1 MIGLSLPGCLR
12 FLWFKLAE
20 SLKIHSMRYAFR
32 NFEFDANRLELT
44 ENGRL
49 VHAEPQILA
58 LLALFLEHAGETL
71 SKDTINEQVWHG
83 RVVSDAALS
92 GRIKTLRQLLGD
104 DGKRQEVIRTVHRRG
119 FRFVADVRVI
129 DATVPDQLPAD
140 AATPIP
146 RSDRPTVAVLPFANL
161 SAEDDQEYF
170 SEGVSADLITHL
182 SRHRWLNVIARNTTF
197 SFKDSVISV
206 ADLGERLGARYVVQ
220 GSVQK
225 SRNRVRVR
233 ASLSDARTGYQM
245 WSDHYDRDLS
255 DIFAVQ
261 DEITATIAARLEPEI
276 GLAERNR
283 VVASR
288 PENLQAWDCFHLGVH
303 HFYQFTAHSNR
314 EAQAL
319 LKRSQVLDE
328 RFGEAWAWWAY
339 AVVLGMVYWDT
350 PVTGELLDE
359 ALGACEK
366 ALQLDP
372 HNATF
377 YALRARTLLAR
388 REYDRAIVENERAIE
403 LNPTFAAAY
412 CGLGDSL
419 AYEGRYDEAI
429 ACFER
434 SIALSP
440 NDPQL
445 WAFYSYGALA
455 LIFTHDFE
463 RAEAWTE
470 RALAT
475 PNCQFWALAH
485 RAVALAYLDR
495 IPEAQQC
502 IEQVRREVPQFSLGY
517 AKERMFYLKRRD
529 QIDLYQKGLIKAG
542 VSP

>member
-1 MIGLSLPGCLR
+1 
-12 FLWFKLAE
+12 
-20 SLKIHSMRYAFR
+20 MRYAFR
-32 NFEFDANRLELT
+32 QFEFDPGRLELR
-44 ENGRL
+44 EDGEI
-49 VHAEPQILA
+49 VHTEPQILA
-58 LLALFLEHAGETL
+58 LLGVLLAAAGETVT
-71 SKDTINEQVWHG
+71 KETINKQVWSG

-92 GRIKTLRQLLGD
+92 GRIKALRALLHD

-119 FRFVADVRVI
+119 FRFVADVTAR
-129 DATVPDQLPAD
+129 
-140 AATPIP
+140 TPEEAGGASIRP
-146 RSDRPTVAVLPFANL
+146 GAVTTRPDRPTVAVLPFANL
-161 SAEDDQEYF
+161 STDADQDYF
-170 SEGVSADLITHL
+170 SEGVSTDLIAHL
-182 SRHRWLNVIARNTTF
+182 SRHRWLHVIARNTAF
-197 SFKDSVISV
+197 SFRQSNLS
-206 ADLGERLGARYVVQ
+206 AAQLGEALGARYVVE

-225 SRNRVRVR
+225 SGNRVRIR
-233 ASLSDARTGYQM
+233 ASLTDAQSGYQM
-245 WSDHYDRDLS
+245 WSERYDRELS

-261 DEITATIAARLEPEI
+261 DEITETIAARLEPEI
-276 GLAERNR
+276 GFAERDR
-283 VVASR
+283 VVAAR

-303 HFYQFTAHSNR
+303 HFYQFTAESNR

-319 LKRSQVLDE
+319 LRRSQALDE

-350 PVTGELLDE
+350 PASQTLLDE
-359 ALGACEK
+359 ALAACET
-366 ALQLDP
+366 ALKLDP

-388 REYDRAIVENERAIE
+388 REYDRAIVENEKAIE

-419 AYEGRYDEAI
+419 AYEGRYEEAMPY
-429 ACFER
+429 FER

-455 LIFTHDFE
+455 LLFMGDFE

-485 RAVALAYLDR
+485 RAVALAYLGR
-495 IPEAQQC
+495 IPEAESC
-502 IEQVRREVPQFSLGY
+502 IAQIRQEVPDFSTSY
-517 AKERMFYLKRRD
+517 AKDRMFYLKRSD
-529 QIDLYQKGLIKAG
+529 QIELYLRGLSRAG
-542 VSP
+542 AGTEPAR

>member
-1 MIGLSLPGCLR
+1 
-12 FLWFKLAE
+12 
-20 SLKIHSMRYAFR
+20 MRYVFN
-32 NFEFDANRLELT
+32 NFVLDSERLELA
-44 ENGRL
+44 ENGEP

-58 LLALFLEHAGETL
+58 LLALLLAHAGETL
-71 SKDTINEQVWHG
+71 TREEINAEVWRG

-119 FRFVADVRVI
+119 FRFVAEVS
-129 DATVPDQLPAD
+129 AWEPAGASSI
-140 AATPIP
+140 AADPNAAVAMQSKP
-146 RSDRPTVAVLPFANL
+146 SVAVLPFANL
-161 SAEDDQEYF
+161 SDDPDQEYF

-182 SRHRWLNVIARNTTF
+182 SRHRWLNVVARNTAF
-197 SFKDSVISV
+197 SFKNSG
-206 ADLGERLGARYVVQ
+206 LGAAALGGKLGARYVVE
-220 GSVQK
+220 GSLQK
-225 SRNRVRVR
+225 SANRVRVR
-233 ASLSDARTGYQM
+233 VALIDAISGYQM
-245 WSDHYDRDLS
+245 WSERYDRELS

-261 DEITATIAARLEPEI
+261 DEITETIAARLEPEI
-276 GLAERNR
+276 GFAERDR
-283 VVASR
+283 VVAAR

-303 HFYQFTAHSNR
+303 HFYRFTAESNQ
-314 EAQAL
+314 EAQKLLRQSQAL
-319 LKRSQVLDE
+319 DQ
-328 RFGEAWAWWAY
+328 RFGDAWAWWAY

-350 PVTGELLDE
+350 PATQALLDE
-359 ALGACEK
+359 ALAACEK

-372 HNATF
+372 QNATF

-388 REYDRAIVENERAIE
+388 REYDRAIVENEKAIE

-429 ACFER
+429 RCFER

-455 LIFTHDFE
+455 LLFTGDYA
-463 RAEAWTE
+463 RAETWTE

-485 RAVALAYLDR
+485 RAVALAYLGRTD
-495 IPEAQQC
+495 EACQC
-502 IEQVRREVPQFSLGY
+502 ITRLRQEVPGFSRAY
-517 AKERMFYLKRRD
+517 AKERMFYLKRKE
-529 QIDLYQKGLIKAG
+529 QIECYQEGLARAG
-542 VSP
+542 VA

>member
-1 MIGLSLPGCLR
+1 
-12 FLWFKLAE
+12 
-20 SLKIHSMRYAFR
+20 MRYAFR
-32 NFEFDANRLELT
+32 QFEFDPGRLELR
-44 ENGRL
+44 EDGEI

-58 LLALFLEHAGETL
+58 LLGVLLGDAGETVT
-71 SKDTINEQVWHG
+71 KETINERVWSG

-92 GRIKTLRQLLGD
+92 GRIKALRALLHD

-119 FRFVADVRVI
+119 FRFVADVSCESREPTTAGMSNTPGG
-129 DATVPDQLPAD
+129 AT
-140 AATPIP
+140 ATTSVTHP
-146 RSDRPTVAVLPFANL
+146 DRPTVAVLPFSNL
-161 SAEDDQEYF
+161 STDADQNYF
-170 SEGVSADLITHL
+170 SEGISTDLITHL
-182 SRHRWLNVIARNTTF
+182 SRHRWLNVIARNTAF
-197 SFKDSVISV
+197 SYRQS
-206 ADLGERLGARYVVQ
+206 DLSAMALGQALGARYVVE

-225 SRNRVRVR
+225 SGNRVRVR
-233 ASLSDARTGYQM
+233 VNLTDAQSGYQM
-245 WSDHYDRDLS
+245 WSERYDRELA

-261 DEITATIAARLEPEI
+261 DEITETIAARLEPEI
-276 GLAERNR
+276 GFAERNR
-283 VVASR
+283 VMASR
-288 PENLQAWDCFHLGVH
+288 PENLQAWDCFHLGIH
-303 HFYQFTAHSNR
+303 HFYQFTAEANR
-314 EAQAL
+314 EAQVL
-319 LKRSQVLDE
+319 LKRSQQLDQ

-350 PVTGELLDE
+350 PASQALLDE
-359 ALGACEK
+359 ALAACET
-366 ALQLDP
+366 ALKLDP

-388 REYDRAIVENERAIE
+388 REYDRAIVENEKAIE

-429 ACFER
+429 PYFER

-455 LIFTHDFE
+455 LLFMKDFE

-495 IPEAQQC
+495 LSEARLCIAQIRKEIPE
-502 IEQVRREVPQFSLGY
+502 FSIRY
-517 AKERMFYLKRRD
+517 TRDRMFYLKRPD
-529 QIDLYQKGLIKAG
+529 QIALYEKGLALAG
-542 VSP
+542 VEP

>member
-1 MIGLSLPGCLR
+1 MQYGFGDFVLDVERCELR
-12 FLWFKLAE
+12 CRGVLL
-20 SLKIHSMRYAFR
+20 
-32 NFEFDANRLELT
+32 
-44 ENGRL
+44 
-49 VHAEPQILA
+49 HAEPQIIA
-58 LLALFLEHAGETL
+58 LLTLLVEHAGETL
-71 SKDTINEQVWHG
+71 TKEAINARVWRG

-104 DGKRQEVIRTVHRRG
+104 DGKRQALIRTVHRRG
-119 FRFVADVRVI
+119 FRFVADVNRVEPETP
-129 DATVPDQLPAD
+129 DADVHAVELAVRPSML
-140 AATPIP
+140 
-146 RSDRPTVAVLPFANL
+146 DRPTIAVLPFENL
-161 SAEDDQEYF
+161 SADVDQIYF
-170 SEGVSADLITHL
+170 SEGMSADLISHL
-182 SRHRWLNVIARNTTF
+182 SRHRWLNVIARNNAF
-197 SFKDSVISV
+197 SFKDSTLSAVE
-206 ADLGERLGARYVVQ
+206 LGKALGARYVVE

-225 SRNRVRVR
+225 SSNRVRIRVN
-233 ASLSDARTGYQM
+233 LIDAQTGYQM
-245 WSDHYDRDLS
+245 WSERYDRELS

-261 DEITATIAARLEPEI
+261 DEITETLAARLEPEI
-276 GLAERNR
+276 GFAERNR
-283 VVASR
+283 VLAAR
-288 PENLQAWDCFHLGVH
+288 PDNLQAWDCFHLGVH
-303 HFYQFTAHSNR
+303 HFYRFTADSNR

-319 LKRSQVLDE
+319 LERSQQLDE

-350 PVTGELLDE
+350 PISQALLDA
-359 ALGACEK
+359 ALAACEK

-388 REYDRAIVENERAIE
+388 KEYDQAIVANERAIE

-419 AYEGRYDEAI
+419 AYEGRYEEAI

-434 SIALSP
+434 SVTLSP

-455 LIFTHDFE
+455 LLFKHDFQ

-495 IPEAQQC
+495 AEEARQC
-502 IEQVRREVPQFSLGY
+502 IAQVLREVPAFTQNY
-517 AKERMFYLKRRD
+517 ARERMFYLKRPD
-529 QIDLYQKGLIKAG
+529 QIELYQRGLAKAG
-542 VSP
+542 ARTGS